1 MIVVEVVVLLLV
13 FCDDFGLGAAAAAA
27 APAVAEG
34 DEGAAAVD
42 AMVMPCRVSAVNTE
56 KPLLHL
62 IHGPDTGKK

>member
-13 FCDDFGLGAAAAAA
+13 FCDNFGLGAAAAA